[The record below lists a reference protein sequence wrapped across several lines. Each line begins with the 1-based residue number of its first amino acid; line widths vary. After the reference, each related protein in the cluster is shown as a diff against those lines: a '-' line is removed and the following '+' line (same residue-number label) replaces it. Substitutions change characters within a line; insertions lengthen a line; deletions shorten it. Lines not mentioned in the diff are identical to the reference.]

1 MRSLPS
7 GLCIISLTIFI
18 LVSAS
23 VPGTTASSQYTPMP
37 PGDFELYRSDH
48 FDIYYDSTRI
58 TDLSTVIVA
67 ANNAYANVTAFYGD
81 FEYRNRIILAASHS
95 QYTSILYNYLTNDN
109 ITDDNVAD
117 SWGDAESGTI
127 VIESPEQL
135 SNFEA
140 VLTHQFSHIAMRTE
154 LISNKYDMPRW
165 FSEGLAI
172 YISGDISDQGKSMVE
187 DACREGKMMTVA
199 QVETVL
205 SGTGDSASQ
214 GESEM
219 AYAQSGMLMQ
229 YIVDKYGEDN
239 VRYIMQD
246 YATTGDLEKAFM
258 KRLGYSPEG
267 INADWQV
274 NLKGELSARDGAVT
288 SERVYGYVKDASGL
302 PLGNE
307 TLVFTCMR
315 NDSAVLGKPY
325 TAKTNT
331 SGYYSVNL
339 TYGLFTVYLDH
350 EGYVTVNNTLTID
363 KGQLRFYNIIL
374 TKSEPP
380 ATQNMLS
387 GSGMAD
393 DTIVYAVLGI
403 VNVLAVLLIV
413 LIFWRTR
420 K

>member
-154 LISNKYDMPRW
+154 LISNKYDM
-165 FSEGLAI
+165 
-172 YISGDISDQGKSMVE
+172 
-187 DACREGKMMTVA
+187 
-199 QVETVL
+199 
-205 SGTGDSASQ
+205 
-214 GESEM
+214 
-219 AYAQSGMLMQ
+219 
-229 YIVDKYGEDN
+229 
-239 VRYIMQD
+239 
-246 YATTGDLEKAFM
+246 
-258 KRLGYSPEG
+258 
-267 INADWQV
+267 
-274 NLKGELSARDGAVT
+274 
-288 SERVYGYVKDASGL
+288 
-302 PLGNE
+302 
-307 TLVFTCMR
+307 
-315 NDSAVLGKPY
+315 
-325 TAKTNT
+325 
-331 SGYYSVNL
+331 
-339 TYGLFTVYLDH
+339 
-350 EGYVTVNNTLTID
+350 
-363 KGQLRFYNIIL
+363 
-374 TKSEPP
+374 
-380 ATQNMLS
+380 
-387 GSGMAD
+387 
-393 DTIVYAVLGI
+393 
-403 VNVLAVLLIV
+403 
-413 LIFWRTR
+413 
-420 K
+420 